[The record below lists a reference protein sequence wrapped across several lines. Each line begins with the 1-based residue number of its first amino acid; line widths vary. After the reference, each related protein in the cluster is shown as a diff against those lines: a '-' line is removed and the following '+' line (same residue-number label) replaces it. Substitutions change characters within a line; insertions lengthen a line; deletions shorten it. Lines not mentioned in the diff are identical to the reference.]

1 MTISIARPVVE
12 HTDLVRVL
20 VVDDSDDQR
29 LLLRTYFER
38 AGCVVTEAVNAEE
51 ALVYCRDTPPDLAVI
66 DLILPGM
73 DGWALTHHL
82 RLDRPD
88 CVIEITSVLDAEEYP
103 VAQAALPKPV
113 TGAHVRQVLREWVPK
128 WTER

>member
-1 MTISIARPVVE
+1 MTISIARPVVA
-12 HTDLVRVL
+12 HTDIVRVL

-51 ALVYCRDTPPDLAVI
+51 ALAFCRDSQPDLAVI

-73 DGWALTHHL
+73 NGWALTHQL

-88 CVIEITSVLDAEEYP
+88 CVIAITSVLDTEEYP

>member
-1 MTISIARPVVE
+1 MTISIARPTLE
-12 HTDLVRVL
+12 HTDSVRVL
-20 VVDDSDDQR
+20 IVDDSDDQR

-38 AGCVVTEAVNAEE
+38 AGCIVNEAANAED
-51 ALVYCRDTPPDLAVI
+51 ALAYCAGSQPDLAVI

-73 DGWALTHHL
+73 DGWALTHQL

-88 CVIEITSVLDAEEYP
+88 CVIAITSVLDAEEYP

-113 TGAHVRQVLREWVPK
+113 SGAHVRQVLREWVPK